1 MKELAKLLKK
11 MNQTQLAEKLGIEKM
26 NISHWKRNKKV
37 PKYRLIQLKELLN
50 EQR

>member
-1 MKELAKLLKK
+1 MRELAKLLKT
-11 MNQTQLAEKLGIEKM
+11 MSQAELARKLNITKM